1 MAKKILILNGPNLNF
16 LGKREPEVYGNL
28 TLSDIEQ
35 MCAEEAATHSF
46 EIDFRQS
53 NSEGELVTWIQDAGG
68 EFAGIVF
75 NPAAY
80 SHTSIAIRDALPLF
94 EGPIVEVHIS
104 NIHARERFRH
114 HSHVSPV
121 ATGVICGLGTM
132 GYKLA
137 IAALADQL

>member
-28 TLSDIEQ
+28 TLADIEQ
-35 MCAEEAATHSF
+35 MCAEEAALHGF

-53 NSEGELVTWIQDAGG
+53 NSEGELVTWIQDASNT
-68 EFAGIVF
+68 FAGIVF

-94 EGPIVEVHIS
+94 EAPIVEVHIS

-121 ATGVICGLGTM
+121 ATGVICGLGAM